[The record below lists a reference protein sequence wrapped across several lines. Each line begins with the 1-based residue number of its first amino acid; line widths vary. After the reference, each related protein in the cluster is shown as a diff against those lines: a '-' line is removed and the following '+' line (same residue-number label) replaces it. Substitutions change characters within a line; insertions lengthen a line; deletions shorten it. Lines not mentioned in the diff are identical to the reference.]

1 MTFRQFR
8 SRPRRRLSR
17 GVTMVEFALVAPVF
31 FAALFGAL
39 DGGLLMF
46 SANAVNHATGT
57 AMITVAQE
65 GTVAS
70 ADNDTLKAM
79 MAGGVA
85 ATGFAKVDEVDVYL
99 IHVDPTTGAVTQDT
113 NSCGV
118 ACVDRYGWN
127 GAAATILNPA
137 TGSVGCL
144 AANYLTCIPPW
155 PPARRNTT
163 SRNLT
168 NLGITV
174 KCHYNYLAFSSAQLS
189 ITQTRYFR
197 LEPTS

>member
-1 MTFRQFR
+1 
-8 SRPRRRLSR
+8 
-17 GVTMVEFALVAPVF
+17 MVEFALVAPVF

-46 SANAVNHATGT
+46 SSGAVNHATGMG
-57 AMITVAQE
+57 MITVAQE
-65 GTVAS
+65 GRTTS
-70 ADNDTLKAM
+70 ADNDALKAM

-85 ATGFAKVDEVDVYL
+85 ATGFAKVDEVDIYL
-99 IHVDPTTGAVTQDT
+99 IHVDTTTGAVTQDT

-127 GAAATILNPA
+127 GAATTILNPA
-137 TGSVGCL
+137 TGSAGCL

-155 PPARRNTT
+155 PPGARDT
-163 SRNLT
+163 SFITVT

-174 KCHYNYLAFSSAQLS
+174 KCHYSYLAFTAAQLS